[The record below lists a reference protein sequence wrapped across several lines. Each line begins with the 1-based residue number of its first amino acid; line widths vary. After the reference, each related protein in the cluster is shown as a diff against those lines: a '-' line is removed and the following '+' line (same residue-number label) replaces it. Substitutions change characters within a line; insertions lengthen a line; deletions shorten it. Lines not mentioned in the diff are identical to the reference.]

1 MKNLVAKRLEMLGLE
16 FTDSEVDFYIKL
28 VTERYKMVA
37 NRSDIPINTEFLFSE
52 LVTYQIVIQSHKMGG
67 LNDTDISEIIGLISS
82 MSIGDTTVSMR
93 SKSSSKEYG
102 LNADNPIDYIQGL
115 YNDIWNELIATTRKF
130 RW

>member
-1 MKNLVAKRLEMLGLE
+1 MRSLVAKRLEMLGLE
-16 FTDSEVDFYIKL
+16 YTENEIDFYIKL

-37 NRSDIPINTEFLFSE
+37 NRSNIPTDTEFIFSE
-52 LVTYQIVIQSHKMGG
+52 LVTYQIVLQSHKMGD
-67 LNDTDISEIIGLISS
+67 LNDTDIAELIGLISS
-82 MSIGDTTVSMR
+82 MSIGDTTVSMG
-93 SKSSSKEYG
+93 SKSSSKEHG